1 MTLVKD
7 SATFNELRGKLI
19 SHRDRGW
26 PEPLGIDFETF
37 GPELKASSGKTK
49 PHFIEHRIAGYS
61 LAFLDGSRYY
71 VPLRHPETIRDDVPA
86 SPAPLAQAMCL
97 DVFYYKPCERRWN
110 MLRWLLQQQGLTLW
124 AHNAKTELALCINE
138 GIEVRCQLWCSEM
151 AAYVAGM
158 EHEAGALGLKTLA
171 RHYLNHEGPDFA
183 EVARG
188 RQSNEIPAAE
198 IAPYAADDAYLTLA
212 IGNQALRRCTEL
224 DSLDHFELEQRC
236 VAVTEHMERTG
247 VPVDRERLLAD
258 AERCE
263 READALAARFEAL
276 TRTEVEVRV
285 KVRRPKPCPACE
297 GTGVVAGVLCAF
309 TGRKRCVG
317 GVLHHKNGK
326 VVEHTVEEPGRATK
340 GARIGSDADVSRW
353 LFKELKD
360 EHGESWWPVRA
371 DHPEVEYGYSVKEEY
386 IRRFAAH
393 DGPPGEACRLRLRH
407 QALRKYSSTYT
418 RSLVS
423 LASQSA
429 DGKLHTSYKQDG
441 TDTTRYS
448 SSMPNQSNL
457 PRSERQQLPWMNDM
471 PDIRASFI
479 AEPGWEISI
488 LDFSQLEMRIMAH
501 YSRDP
506 ALVACYVPDAD
517 GKTVDVHEQTRLAME
532 ANSGMAVQ
540 RGDSKIT
547 NFSTI
552 YDISANA
559 LALKLSM
566 GTNNWE
572 SYNKAVA
579 QGFIDGFFAKYK
591 GVKRYHGRAVDYAK
605 EHNYATSLTGFKR
618 PITRWN
624 ERKRDEETGRSYSL
638 YGYCCRQAINTPIQ
652 ASAGGI
658 LKRALVGLYQRWSDN
673 PKLQLR
679 RDVAIVGQT
688 YDEIIVTNRVEVG
701 ELVRADMKRIM
712 EGAAPEL
719 RVPLSVD
726 GGSGQSWSDAK

>member
-1 MTLVKD
+1 MLVSD
-7 SATFNELRGKLI
+7 SKTFNELRSKLI

-26 PEPLGIDFETF
+26 SEPLGFDFETF
-37 GPELKASSGKTK
+37 GPELKAHSGKSK
-49 PHFIEHRIAGYS
+49 PHFVEHRIAGYS

-71 VPLRHPETIRDDVPA
+71 VPLRCPETLSVPGFVVLNNGHPKHDEV
-86 SPAPLAQAMCL
+86 SYGL
-97 DVFYYKPCERRWN
+97 YKPCERRWN
-110 MLRWLLQQQGLTLW
+110 MLRWLLRQPGLTLW

-138 GIEVRCQLWCSEM
+138 GIEVLCRLWCSEM

-158 EHEAGALGLKTLA
+158 EHEAGALGLKPLA
-171 RHYLNHEGPDFA
+171 RFFLAHEGPDFA

-198 IAPYAADDAYLTLA
+198 IAPYAADDAYLTLV
-212 IGNQALRRCTEL
+212 IGNLALKRCTEL
-224 DSLDHFELEQRC
+224 DSLEHFELEQRC

-247 VPVDRERLLAD
+247 VPIDRARLLAD

-263 READALAARFEAL
+263 READELAARFEAL
-276 TRTEVEVRV
+276 TSCEVEVQV
-285 KVRRPKPCPACE
+285 KVRRPKPCPLCDGGSLLDSDQFA
-297 GTGVVAGVLCAF
+297 TGCSG
-309 TGRKRCVG
+309 TGRKKCLG
-317 GVLHHKNGK
+317 GYLHHKNGR

-340 GARIGSDADVSRW
+340 GARVGSDAEVSRW
-353 LFKELKD
+353 LFKELQ
-360 EHGESWWPVRA
+360 WWPVRA
-371 DHPEVEYGYSVKEEY
+371 DHPEVEYGYSVKEEF
-386 IRRFAAH
+386 IRRFAALE
-393 DGPPGEACRLRLRH
+393 GPPGEACRIRLRH
-407 QALRKYSSTYT
+407 QALRKYASTYT

-423 LASQSA
+423 LADQAA

-457 PRSERQQLPWMNDM
+457 PRSERQQLPWMTNM

-506 ALVACYVPDAD
+506 ALVECYAGSSP
-517 GKTVDVHEQTRLAME
+517 VDVHERTRLGME
-532 ANSGMAVQ
+532 ARSSSGMKVQ
-540 RGDSKIT
+540 RGDAKIT
-547 NFSTI
+547 NVSTL
-552 YDISANA
+552 YAISAGS
-559 LALKLSM
+559 LANKLAM
-566 GTNNWE
+566 GTNDFD
-572 SYNKAVA
+572 SYTRGVA
-579 QGFIDGFFAKYK
+579 QGFIDGFFDTYPR
-591 GVKRYHGRAVDYAK
+591 VKRYHERAVDYAK
-605 EHNYATSLTGFKR
+605 EHNYCTSLTGFKR
-618 PITRWN
+618 PITAWN
-624 ERKRDEETGRSYSL
+624 ERKRDDETGRSYSL

-673 PKLQLR
+673 PKLRLR
-679 RDVAIVGQT
+679 RDVNIVGQT

-701 ELVRADMKRIM
+701 GLVRADMKRIM

-726 GGSGQSWSDAK
+726 GGIGPNWSEAK